1 MLKVLSFILSALFIL
16 PNHIEQEF
24 FHLYDFWQHKA
35 YHQQRFGDSFCDFIK
50 KHYFDENSQHEKE
63 HKDAHDKL
71 PFHKT
76 TDQAKVQ
83 LVFYMHLQNK
93 CLQHSCKTVM
103 IKQNIFVYNNLY
115 SFLSKIDIIKP
126 PRGLNSIQ

>member
-76 TDQAKVQ
+76 DQTKVQ
-83 LVFYMHLQNK
+83 LVFSMPLQTNF
-93 CLQHSCKTVM
+93 LHHSCHEVA
-103 IKQNIFVYNNLY
+103 IKPNIFAYNNLY